1 MGAVKTFL
9 ITSNIFTGVPGGKP
23 ARSLKKGTTSAKK
36 YKWKGKN
43 DVCIQVKK
51 RKEDKK
57 KQKYNVNKKNAQ
69 IFSLTKLR

>member
-1 MGAVKTFL
+1 MVTTFI

-23 ARSLKKGTTSAKK
+23 ARSLKKGTTSATKCK
-36 YKWKGKN
+36 RKGN
-43 DVCIQVKK
+43 IDVCRQVKK

-57 KQKYNVNKKNAQ
+57 KQKFYVNEKNAQ

>member
-1 MGAVKTFL
+1 MVTTFI
-9 ITSNIFTGVPGGKP
+9 ITSNIFTGVPGDKP

-36 YKWKGKN
+36 NKWIGN
-43 DVCIQVKK
+43 IVVCIQVKK

-57 KQKYNVNKKNAQ
+57 KQKYNVNKKNTQ